1 MYWRGWLLWGI
12 PLCNSY
18 LRRNKQTNHRVC
30 IAHSMT
36 IDSINESTDDILDHS
51 ISPNKTE
58 SSLEKLLRIKNVRK
72 KKKEFV
78 GGYDMHTNETN
89 LNETMLSQ
97 IAENM
102 RKLKLLNL
110 LENPHISEIEKLN
123 RLENYTKTD
132 SISGHYAILKKSG
145 MVDLEQYSE
154 STYGVDMTKGGLF
167 SDWNN
172 DVF

>member
-12 PLCNSY
+12 PLCHSFVN
-18 LRRNKQTNHRVC
+18 RNAPLNTKFNGLHYM
-30 IAHSMT
+30 S
-36 IDSINESTDDILDHS
+36 IDSIDDILDHS